1 MKNEITLQTRR
12 EFLRRTVLGSS
23 LAWTVPAFLSNTF
36 SALQAE
42 AADSATQTATGKD
55 ATILVVLQMAGGND
69 GINTVVPYA
78 NDFYHK
84 ARPKIGLKPEDVIK
98 INDVIGLH
106 GAMKGFKELYDAGQ
120 LSIVQGVGYPNPNRS
135 HFRST
140 EIWQTAS
147 DADQIEKYGWLG
159 RYFDNACAGTDPA
172 VGVTIG
178 NQLPEAFFAAKPKGI
193 VFNNPQNYRFMANG
207 AGTEDSYKKLNEL
220 EMSSPLPDGGG
231 DASSHG
237 APGQTADDN
246 SGGSIAMLP
255 AGMPMTGGRAV
266 DFISRTALDA
276 QHSSDEIRG
285 IAARVQN
292 TATYPGSQLGGSLKL
307 VAKLIGGGLPTRVYY
322 VSQGGYDT
330 HTNQLGSQQRLLGD
344 LAESVKA
351 FTDDLKTQGNLGR
364 VLVMTFSEFGR
375 RVSENANGGT
385 DHGAA
390 APMFIVGNNVKAGL
404 LGQYPSLASQDLFQG
419 DVKYNVD
426 FRSVYAAVLENWLKT
441 KSAPILGKQFPL
453 LPVV

>member
-1 MKNEITLQTRR
+1 MKTEITLQTRR

-23 LAWTVPAFLSNTF
+23 LAWTVPAFLANTF
-36 SALQAE
+36 SALQSE
-42 AADSATQTATGKD
+42 AADSATQIATGKD

-84 ARPKIGLKPEDVIK
+84 ARPTLGFRGEKVLKLNGEV
-98 INDVIGLH
+98 GLH
-106 GAMKGFKELYDAGQ
+106 PAMAGFKELFDAGK
-120 LSIVQGVGYPNPNRS
+120 LSVIQGVGYPNPNRS

-147 DADQIEKYGWLG
+147 DSNRIEKNGWIG
-159 RYFDNACAGTDPA
+159 RYFDNACPGADPT

-178 NQLPEAFFAAKPKGI
+178 SQLPQAFFADKPKGI

-207 AGTEDSYKKLNEL
+207 AATEESYKKLNEL
-220 EMSSPLPDGGG
+220 EMS
-231 DASSHG
+231 G
-237 APGQTADDN
+237 ALRDETAENN
-246 SGGSIAMLP
+246 SGGSIGMLP

-276 QHSSDEIRG
+276 QHSSDEVRA

-292 TATYPGSQLGGSLKL
+292 QAEYPTTPLGGSLKL
-307 VAKLIGGGLPTRVYY
+307 VAKLIGGGLATRIYY

-351 FTDDLKTQGNLGR
+351 FTTDLKAQGNMGR

-375 RVSENANGGT
+375 RVAENANGGT

-390 APMFIVGNNVKAGL
+390 APMFIIGDKVKAGL
-404 LGQYPSLASQDLFQG
+404 LGKYPSLAPQDLFQG

-426 FRSVYAAVLENWLKT
+426 FRNVYAGVLENWLKT
-441 KSAPILGKQFPL
+441 KSAPVLGKQFEPL
-453 LPVV
+453 RVV

>member
-23 LAWTVPAFLSNTF
+23 LAWTVPAFLANTF

-42 AADSATQTATGKD
+42 AADSAIQTATGKD
-55 ATILVVLQMAGGND
+55 ANILVVLQMAGGND
-69 GINTVVPYA
+69 GINTVVPFA

-84 ARPKIGLKPEDVIK
+84 ARPTIGLKAAEVLK
-98 INDVIGLH
+98 FNETVGLH
-106 GAMKGFKELYDAGQ
+106 GAMKGFKSLYDAGQ
-120 LSIVQGVGYPNPNRS
+120 LSVIQGVGYPNPNRS

-147 DADQIEKYGWLG
+147 DSDRVEKNGWIG
-159 RYFDNACAGTDPA
+159 RYFDNACPGADPT

-178 NQLPEAFFAAKPKGI
+178 SQLPQAFFAAKPKGI

-207 AGTEDSYKKLNEL
+207 AATEESYKKLNEL
-220 EMSSPLPDGGG
+220 EMSSPLPD
-231 DASSHG
+231 
-237 APGQTADDN
+237 DN
-246 SGGSIAMLP
+246 SGGSIGMLP

-276 QHSSDEIRG
+276 QHSSDEVRA

-292 TATYPGSQLGGSLKL
+292 QAEYPGSQLGSSLKI
-307 VAKLIGGGLPTRVYY
+307 VAKLIGGGLPTRIYY

-344 LAESVKA
+344 LADSVKA
-351 FTDDLKTQGNLGR
+351 FTDDLKAQGNLGR

-390 APMFIVGNNVKAGL
+390 APMFVIGEKVKAGL
-404 LGQYPSLASQDLFQG
+404 LGRYPSLAPQDLYQG

-426 FRSVYAAVLENWLKT
+426 FRSVYAGVLENWLKT
-441 KSAPILGKQFPL
+441 KSAPILGRQFAP

>member
-1 MKNEITLQTRR
+1 MKPEISLQTRR

-36 SALQAE
+36 SALQAA
-42 AADSATQTATGKD
+42 AADSATQAVTGRD

-84 ARPKIGLKPEDVIK
+84 ARPKIGLKADQVLKLNGEVA
-98 INDVIGLH
+98 LH

-120 LSIVQGVGYPNPNRS
+120 LSVIQGVGYPNPNRS

-147 DADQIEKYGWLG
+147 DANIIEKNGWIG
-159 RYFDNACAGTDPA
+159 RYFDNACTGADPA
-172 VGVTIG
+172 VGVVIG
-178 NQLPEAFFAAKPKGI
+178 NQLPEAFFAKQPKGI
-193 VFNNPQNYRFMANG
+193 VLSNPQNYRFMANG
-207 AGTEDSYKKLNEL
+207 ATEESYKKLNEL
-220 EMSSPLPDGGG
+220 DMAATPPE
-231 DASSHG
+231 
-237 APGQTADDN
+237 DN

-255 AGMPMTGGRAV
+255 AGMPMTGGKAV

-285 IAARVQN
+285 IAAKVQN
-292 TATYPGSQLGGSLKL
+292 TATYPGSQLGNELKL
-307 VAKLIGGGLPTRVYY
+307 VAKLIGGGLPTRIYY

-330 HTNQLGSQQRLLGD
+330 HTNQTGTQQRLLGD

-351 FTDDLKTQGNLGR
+351 FTDDMKAQGNMGR
-364 VLVMTFSEFGR
+364 VLIMTFSEFGR
-375 RVSENANGGT
+375 RVTENANGGT

-390 APMFIVGNNVKAGL
+390 APMFIVGDKVKAGL
-404 LGQYPSLASQDLFQG
+404 LGKYPSLAPQDLYQG
-419 DVKYNVD
+419 DIKYNVD

-441 KSAPILGKQFPL
+441 KSAPILGRQFAP

>member
-1 MKNEITLQTRR
+1 MNNEITLQTRR

-23 LAWTVPAFLSNTF
+23 LAWTVPAFLANTF

-42 AADSATQTATGKD
+42 AADSAIQTATGKD
-55 ATILVVLQMAGGND
+55 ANILVVLQMAGGND

-84 ARPKIGLKPEDVIK
+84 ARPHIGLKAGEILK
-98 INDVIGLH
+98 LNDTIGLH
-106 GAMKGFKELYDAGQ
+106 GAMKGFKSLYDAGQ
-120 LSIVQGVGYPNPNRS
+120 LSVIQGVGYPNPNRS

-147 DADQIEKYGWLG
+147 DSNLVEKHGWIG
-159 RYFDNACAGTDPA
+159 RYFDNACPGADPA

-178 NQLPEAFFAAKPKGI
+178 SQLPQAFFAAKPKGI

-207 AGTEDSYKKLNEL
+207 AATEESYKKLNEL
-220 EMSSPLPDGGG
+220 EMSSPLP
-231 DASSHG
+231 
-237 APGQTADDN
+237 DDN

-276 QHSSDEIRG
+276 QHSSEEVRS

-292 TATYPGSQLGGSLKL
+292 QAEYPGSQLGGSLKL
-307 VAKLIGGGLPTRVYY
+307 VAKLIGGGLPTRIYY

-344 LAESVKA
+344 LADSVKA
-351 FTDDLKTQGNLGR
+351 FTDDLKAQGNLGR

-390 APMFIVGNNVKAGL
+390 APMFVIGQKVKAGL
-404 LGQYPSLASQDLFQG
+404 LGRYPSLAPADLYQG

-441 KSAPILGKQFPL
+441 KSAPILGKQFTP

>member
-12 EFLRRTVLGSS
+12 EFLRRTVLGSALS
-23 LAWTVPAFLSNTF
+23 WTVPVFLADTF
-36 SALQAE
+36 SALQAQ
-42 AADSATQTATGKD
+42 AAGSATQIVTGKD

-84 ARPKIGLKPEDVIK
+84 ARPKIGLKGDEVLKLNAD
-98 INDVIGLH
+98 IGFNSAL
-106 GAMKGFKELYDAGQ
+106 KGFKELYDSGELAV
-120 LSIVQGVGYPNPNRS
+120 IQGVGYPNPNRS

-147 DADQIEKYGWLG
+147 DANEIAKNGWIG
-159 RYFDNACAGTDPA
+159 RYFDSACAGADPT

-178 NQLPEAFFAAKPKGI
+178 SQLPQAFFAAKPKGI
-193 VFNNPQNYRFMANG
+193 CFNNPQNYRFMSNG
-207 AGTEDSYKKLNEL
+207 NATEESYKKLNDL
-220 EMSSPLPDGGG
+220 DMAGAMADGGTNLM
-231 DASSHG
+231 S
-237 APGQTADDN
+237 DDHANDMVN
-246 SGGSIAMLP
+246 SGGSIGSLP
-255 AGMPMTGGRAV
+255 AGMPMTGGKAI

-276 QHSSDEIRG
+276 QHSSDEIRD
-285 IAARVQN
+285 IAARSQN
-292 TATYPGSQLGGSLKL
+292 RAEYPASQLGNSLKM
-307 VAKLIGGGLPTRVYY
+307 VAKLIGGGLPTRIYY

-330 HTNQLGSQQRLLGD
+330 HTNQVATQQRLLGD
-344 LAESVKA
+344 LGDSMKSFV
-351 FTDDLKTQGNLGR
+351 TDLKAQGHLGR

-390 APMFIVGNNVKAGL
+390 APMFIVGNKVKAGL
-404 LGQYPSLASQDLFQG
+404 LGKYPSLAPQDLFQG

-426 FRSVYAAVLENWLKT
+426 FRSVYAGVLENWLKT
-441 KSAPILGKQFPL
+441 KSAPILGKQFTP